1 MGLIPPNE
9 KEFDVPEID
18 KNLLAVMEKILDE
31 YLFTY
36 SISGKSERQ
45 DTRRAFNMGWHAAK
59 IGYLSRGI
67 K

>member
-1 MGLIPPNE
+1 MGLIPFNE
-9 KEFDVPEID
+9 KELDVPEID

-45 DTRRAFNMGWHAAK
+45 DIRRAFNMGFQFARM
-59 IGYLSRGI
+59 GYKSRGI

>member
-1 MGLIPPNE
+1 MGLIPFNE
-9 KEFDVPEID
+9 TEFDVPEID

-45 DTRRAFNMGWHAAK
+45 DIRRAFNMGFQFAR
-59 IGYLSRGI
+59 IGYKSRRI